1 MRYFFA
7 LIVIALISQSCI
19 DPVEPEFQY
28 VENVLFVEGLAS
40 TAEGTSFV
48 SIRQASTEFGI
59 YQTSF
64 VEGASVSVA
73 NADTGVQ
80 TPFLQDRESYVAP
93 TDFVVNPGESYKLIA
108 DLPDGRRIESNA
120 ESTVDAVQID
130 DVQINYESE
139 LYFDEEL
146 ERNIP
151 GHQMRVDFLDPVNV
165 PNYYYFTYR
174 LLEDLKFCERC
185 YDGILRDGS
194 CYRPPGFRNFPDY
207 YDYQCDTECW
217 KIRFPESI
225 ILYDDQFSDGLTI
238 ENFYVDNL
246 PLYTRT
252 DALVELQLWTLS
264 EEAYRYY
271 KVLKDLVDN
280 NIGFNAPPPAPLV
293 GNMRNVLDDED
304 FVFGRFSVA
313 AASTTAVF
321 IERETL
327 TDLPIEPILPVVFEP
342 TLNSPYPPPA
352 TVLAPCNESR
362 YRTAIKPENW
372 IDNE

>member
-7 LIVIALISQSCI
+7 LIALVLVSQSCI
-19 DPVEPEFQY
+19 EPVQPEFQY
-28 VENVLFVEGLAS
+28 IENVLFVEGLAS

-64 VEGASVSVA
+64 LEGASVRVE
-73 NADTGVQ
+73 NIDNGVQ
-80 TPFLQDRESYVAP
+80 TTFSEDLESYVAP
-93 TDFVVNPGESYKLIA
+93 TDFVVNPGESYKLIVN
-108 DLPDGRRIESNA
+108 LPDGRRIESNA
-120 ESTVDAVQID
+120 ESTADAVEIN

-165 PNYYYFTYR
+165 SNYYYFTYR

-207 YDYQCDTECW
+207 YDYQCDSECW

-225 ILYDDQFSDGLTI
+225 ILYDDQLSDGLTI

-293 GNMRNVLDDED
+293 GNMRNVLNDED

-313 AASTTAVF
+313 AASTAAVF

-352 TVLAPCNESR
+352 TTLAPCNESR